1 MNLPVVAQH
10 ALRADDGEGAD
21 RDVVAQAG
29 RGVDD
34 GGGVDL
40 IRHGLNEV
48 KVVSVVK
55 EETAVKEKI

>member
-1 MNLPVVAQH
+1 MNLSAVADD
-10 ALRADDGEGAD
+10 AFRADDVERAD